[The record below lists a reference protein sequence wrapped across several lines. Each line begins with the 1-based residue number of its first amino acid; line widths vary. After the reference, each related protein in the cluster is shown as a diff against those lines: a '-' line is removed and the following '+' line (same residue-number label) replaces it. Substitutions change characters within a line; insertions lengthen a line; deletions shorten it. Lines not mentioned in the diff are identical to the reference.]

1 MAAGQATICKGC
13 WEQMKVPIPLRGPLS
28 APFRAFGIRPSRMNP
43 NLCTICELSFTKVMR
58 ARKIMIDA
66 TILFADL
73 RGYTAL
79 SQSLNPDA
87 LSGLLDVFYDVCAGA
102 VWEEDGILNKTI
114 GDAVMAVFNFPV
126 SQGDHPTRALHAAR
140 EIQRRFAEQRATLDE
155 TFGLTGAPLGIGIGI
170 NTGELSFGEFGQSHR
185 DVTAIGTVVNT
196 ASRAQSAAESGQI
209 LVTRAVFDKAQPELA
224 GSSSRQYQ
232 LKGFA
237 DPVELFAVGEL
248 EHRPGVRVRSSRRR
262 EASRLRRLKRVAFGC
277 NRHMW
282 TAPVGKRFLMV

>member
-126 SQGDHPTRALHAAR
+126 SHGDHPTRALHAAR

-196 ASRAQSAAESGQI
+196 ASRAQSAAEFGQI

-248 EHRPGVRVRSSRRR
+248 EHPPVSGSEALDGVR
-262 EASRLRRLKRVAFGC
+262 LHG
-277 NRHMW
+277 
-282 TAPVGKRFLMV
+282 